1 MIVVSDPNVEGF
13 VGGVRLAWIVHLMLI
28 HDEAGLSEAIS
39 IASSNELGYINLCL
53 ESVFAK
59 NVFHFLMNKVLRSPA
74 YQLDKVILERCFS
87 ISWLLPLLFWIPT
100 PSHFLM

>member
-28 HDEAGLSEAIS
+28 HDEAGLSEAVS

-53 ESVFAK
+53 ESVFT
-59 NVFHFLMNKVLRSPA
+59 FYFIFQFFA
-74 YQLDKVILERCFS
+74 YS
-87 ISWLLPLLFWIPT
+87 IFIRHLTCL
-100 PSHFLM
+100 